1 MATDPIGGTVP
12 LLRWPRMST
21 SPLRVALLQPSFSAA
36 ATMVV
41 SPAKV
46 PEPRGAYRSSAV
58 PSYQG
63 PLSIAVSSSARATS
77 SILVSR
83 AKFQKV
89 LDIFTARFGRGR
101 QVRVRTR
108 AEGRPAQMWQ
118 RRGMRM
124 RRRAAARINH
134 GRSCAFGARSVLL
147 LVRCFQ
153 RGWCGDSTP
162 AASTRRL
169 DTNDVT
175 GLCFEAAF
183 AW

>member
-89 LDIFTARFGRGR
+89 LDIVSARLGRAAR
-101 QVRVRTR
+101 SS
-108 AEGRPAQMWQ
+108 ANS
-118 RRGMRM
+118 
-124 RRRAAARINH
+124 RRRPTGADVAAAWDADAPPSGGENQSWALLCLWCSKCSTS
-134 GRSCAFGARSVLL
+134 GSMFPAR
-147 LVRCFQ
+147 LVWRQ
-153 RGWCGDSTP
+153 HPSRLHP
-162 AASTRRL
+162 ASRY
-169 DTNDVT
+169 
-175 GLCFEAAF
+175 E
-183 AW
+183 

>member
-89 LDIFTARFGRGR
+89 LDIVSARLGRAAR
-101 QVRVRTR
+101 SS
-108 AEGRPAQMWQ
+108 ANS
-118 RRGMRM
+118 
-124 RRRAAARINH
+124 RRRPTGADVAAAWD
-134 GRSCAFGARSVLL
+134 ADA
-147 LVRCFQ
+147 
-153 RGWCGDSTP
+153 
-162 AASTRRL
+162 AASGRRESWAL
-169 DTNDVT
+169 
-175 GLCFEAAF
+175 LCRWCSKCFTSGSMFPARLVWRQYPSRLHRASRYE
-183 AW
+183 